1 MERYKNVDKDVLVE
15 RAKELECL
23 YLIDEA
29 LASSFFPAVMQEIA
43 NIIPVGFKNMDSC
56 IVTIGFDGEIYRS
69 KPMAA
74 NVDEIETPINL
85 NGCERGY
92 IKVAYP
98 VNTFPADE
106 PVFLPEE
113 KRLLRI
119 IAGRIAESLVHRF
132 GEESESFRNKWK
144 TILDLLQR
152 TDNKMLL
159 YVCSRM
165 ITMLTSRRPDL
176 LPAIYTKMGWEEHI
190 HKGEVNAP
198 LKMLP
203 DIDVVRLSGIL
214 FEAASACIDDQKI
227 YEDINLWI
235 YQRKTYDLA
244 RIVSKKHTDAH
255 TIIDALKKYIE
266 NAKTIEGFNAAT
278 DRWLKVELIRR
289 FLTENHNLIT
299 TTQDHIRIESFC
311 DLLASFVGSSS
322 EIGKIGGKGAGI
334 FIAREIIEANKEK
347 QPLLGD
353 IKTPRTWYIS
363 AEEQDNL
370 LSDNELVEFYEHK
383 YKDIVEIRSTYPRI
397 IQLFKNLRFPAHIS
411 NALSEILDFC
421 TDKPLIIRSSSLLED
436 QLDASF
442 SGKYKSLF
450 IANSGTKSERKKQL
464 IEGILEVYASMYNP
478 DSIQY
483 RKKRGLLDFSEKMG
497 ILIQEVVGR
506 KVGPYY
512 FPLYAGMAFSCNEL
526 RWSPRIRREDGLLRL
541 VMGLGTRAV
550 DRVGDDFPILISPGQ
565 PGLRVNHTPDEIK
578 KYSPQMID
586 LIDLEKRQFASVPIR
601 QLIKQYGNEITGI
614 LNVASIFKEDLV
626 TIANP
631 YTSNFSK
638 DEFVVTFEGLFK
650 NTPLLAKMKTVLD
663 VLQENLGHPVDIEF
677 ASDGE
682 NVYLLQCR
690 PQSRNLDNAPVAL
703 PADIPHSDT
712 IFTARKYV
720 SNGKIT
726 GIKTVI
732 FVDPAE
738 YANLSKHEDYI
749 RVSNAVSELNRTLPR
764 RSFILMGPGRWGSRG
779 DIKLGV
785 PVTYSDINNTAM
797 LIEVAAKESRHQPEL
812 SFGTHFFQD
821 LVEENIKYLPLYPD
835 DDDVV
840 FKRAFFNNSRNS
852 LPGILPDYADLA
864 HVIKVIQVEEEFY
877 GKNLFVLMNA
887 DLEKAMA
894 FLDKPVDETEAAET
908 PGGVDLAPETS
919 TDGWQWRYYMAEK
932 IALKLDMEAYNVKG
946 IYLIGSTCTGTAKL
960 CSDIDLLIHLNA
972 TPEQQEELDAWLHG
986 WSLALAEMNYLK
998 TGYETDGLLDIH
1010 YVTDQDIK
1018 DNTSYAIKINSPYDP
1033 AYKLRVR

>member
-1 MERYKNVDKDVLVE
+1 MERYKNVDKDILVE

-29 LASSFFPAVMQEIA
+29 LASTPFPAVMQEVA
-43 NIIPVGFKNMDSC
+43 NLIPVGFKNMDSC
-56 IVTIGFDGEIYRS
+56 LVTIGFDGEIYRS
-69 KPMAA
+69 KPMAE
-74 NVDEIETPINL
+74 VSDEIETPIIL
-85 NGCERGY
+85 NRCARGY
-92 IKVAYP
+92 IKVGYP
-98 VNTFPADE
+98 PNTFPPGEEA
-106 PVFLPEE
+106 FLPEE
-113 KRLLRI
+113 KRLLNI
-119 IAGRIAESLVHRF
+119 IAGRIAEFQQHRI
-132 GEESESFRNKWK
+132 GEESEDYKNKWK
-144 TILDLLQR
+144 TILDLLQK

-165 ITMLTSRRPDL
+165 ITLLSSMRPDL
-176 LPAIYTKMGWEEHI
+176 LHGIYNKMGWQEHT

-203 DIDVVRLSGIL
+203 DIDVLQLSETL
-214 FEAASACIDDQKI
+214 FAAASTCIDDQKI
-227 YEDINLWI
+227 FEDINLWI

-244 RIVSKKHTDAH
+244 RIVSKKHTDARS
-255 TIIDALKKYIE
+255 IIDALRKYIE

-278 DRWLKVELIRR
+278 NRWLKVELIRR

-311 DLLASFVGSSS
+311 DLLESFIGSSS

-334 FIAREIIEANKEK
+334 FIAREIIEANKDRE
-347 QPLLGD
+347 PLLEG

-363 AEEQDNL
+363 AEELANL
-370 LSDNELVEFYEHK
+370 LSENELDELNEHK

-397 IQLFKNLRFPAHIS
+397 IQLFKNLRFPAHI
-411 NALSEILDFC
+411 NHALSEVLDLC
-421 TDKPLIIRSSSLLED
+421 TDNPLIVRSSSLLED

-450 IANSGTKSERKKQL
+450 IPNAGTKSERKKQL

-483 RKKRGLLDFSEKMG
+483 RKKRNLLDFSEQMG

-550 DRVGDDFPILISPGQ
+550 DRVGDDFPTLISPGQ
-565 PGLRVNHTPDEIK
+565 PGLRVNQTPDEIK

-586 LIDLEKRQFASVPIR
+586 LIDLEKRQFSSMPIR
-601 QLIKQYGNEITGI
+601 QLIKEQGNSITKI
-614 LNVASIFKEDLV
+614 NQVASTFKDELIKD
-626 TIANP
+626 TNIYTAN
-631 YTSNFSK
+631 FAK
-638 DEFVVTFEGLFK
+638 DEFVVTFEGLFR
-650 NTPLLAKMKTVLD
+650 NTQFLAKIKAVLD
-663 VLQENLGHPVDIEF
+663 VLRENLGYPVDIEF

-682 NVYLLQCR
+682 SLYLLQCR

-720 SNGKIT
+720 SNGKVT
-726 GIKTVI
+726 GIKTVVY
-732 FVDPAE
+732 VDPEE
-738 YANLSKHEDYI
+738 YISLSKHEDYL
-749 RVSNAVSELNRTLPR
+749 RVSYAVSELNRTLPR
-764 RSFILMGPGRWGSRG
+764 RSFILLGPGRWGSRG

-797 LIEVAAKESRHQPEL
+797 LIEVASKESRHQPEL

-835 DDDVV
+835 DSNVV
-840 FKRAFFNNSRNS
+840 FKRSFFNNSKNS
-852 LPGILPDYADLA
+852 LSNILPDYADLA
-864 HVIKVIQVEEEFY
+864 HVIKVIQVEEEFN

-887 DLEKAMA
+887 DLENAMA
-894 FLDKPVDETEAAET
+894 FLDKPTDEAAGAET
-908 PGGVDLAPETS
+908 AASFAMEPETS
-919 TDGWQWRYYMAEK
+919 ADGWQWRFYMAEK
-932 IALKLDMEAYNVKG
+932 IAQKLDMDAYNVKG
-946 IYLIGSTCTGTAKL
+946 VYLIGSTCTGTAKL
-960 CSDIDLLIHLNA
+960 CSDIDLLIHLDA
-972 TPEQQEELDAWLHG
+972 SVEQQEELDAWLRG
-986 WSLALAEMNYLK
+986 WSLALSEMNYLK
-998 TGYETDGLLDIH
+998 TGYETNGLLDVH
-1010 YVTDQDIK
+1010 YITDQDIK
-1018 DNTSYAIKINSPYDP
+1018 DKSSFAIKINSPYDP
-1033 AYKLRVR
+1033 AYRLRVK